1 MNASPLSLPHSG
13 GQWMVTPVSTDLPS
27 CQDCVALSAD
37 MKAAE
42 ASGDGTAVILVRAR
56 IVRHFANW
64 HVPDREEREAL
75 AGWLA
80 LSSTPPTP
88 RACASPSWSTPTAP
102 PTFRLPRPPA
112 GPVTADALTP
122 AWSPSLY
129 DTPAFRR
136 SLAELVSQRLRE
148 EQDRLDA
155 LETWGAALERL
166 GSYVLPRTSRGAP
179 RTPASPSDADRPS
192 PPGGVPGGEA
202 GPRRPSGR
210 RWSRHRPDGCTTARR
225 HEDGPGAD
233 AVKVRKEPV
242 EMGKKNEDEW
252 DPQENQDTATD
263 PDTRL
268 SQNGDVWSSAAD
280 DEDRERK

>member
-64 HVPDREEREAL
+64 HVPDREEREVL

-148 EQDRLDA
+148 EQARLRRPGSVVRRHGASGA
-155 LETWGAALERL
+155 LHPAAHLARRFLERL
-166 GSYVLPRTSRGAP
+166 PPHRMLT
-179 RTPASPSDADRPS
+179 DL

-210 RWSRHRPDGCTTARR
+210 RWSRYRPDGAPP
-225 HEDGPGAD
+225 HDGTGTVSVPT
-233 AVKVRKEPV
+233 
-242 EMGKKNEDEW
+242 
-252 DPQENQDTATD
+252 Q
-263 PDTRL
+263 
-268 SQNGDVWSSAAD
+268 
-280 DEDRERK
+280 